1 MVYGPCSQIQFETS
15 IVSQKSVTNLF
26 LTLSF
31 IFSLHIQIKLV
42 QRARFE
48 ADNVQSL

>member
-1 MVYGPCSQIQFETS
+1 MIQFETS
-15 IVSQKSVTNLF
+15 ILSQKSAQNIF

-42 QRARFE
+42 QRARLE
-48 ADNVQSL
+48 ADDVL